1 MKYKLISKIFIIIIL
16 ISSNIFLFNKLK
28 EKQSLI
34 NNNIQ
39 QEEQEKQTKEE
50 IKQENN
56 TVENS
61 NNTIKYLDDENVSV
75 VGLSAFNPNLEKF
88 IKYYMKQKY
97 NYNSISEKK
106 NLEKF
111 YSEDLKKLYLENEK
125 GKESHPKYDEKST
138 LRDNMSINI
147 NTIKNNT
154 YLITV
159 IFKKDVIFIN
169 KGSGQ
174 NMIENQDDF
183 YINTYIVTIEKNRYI
198 IQKEEEK
205 LLKNINAGG

>member
-34 NNNIQ
+34 NNNTQ
-39 QEEQEKQTKEE
+39 QEQEKQTKEE

-75 VGLSAFNPNLEKF
+75 VGLSAFNPNLQKF

-106 NLEKF
+106 NLENF

-125 GKESHPKYDEKST
+125 GKESHPKYDEKSA

-183 YINTYIVTIEKNRYI
+183 YINTYIVTIDKNRYI

>member
-39 QEEQEKQTKEE
+39 QEQEKQSKEE

-75 VGLSAFNPNLEKF
+75 VGLSAFNPNLQKF

-111 YSEDLKKLYLENEK
+111 YSEGLKKLYLENEK
-125 GKESHPKYDEKST
+125 GKASHPKYDEKST

-183 YINTYIVTIEKNRYI
+183 YINTYIVTIDKNRYI

>member
-1 MKYKLISKIFIIIIL
+1 MKYKLISKIFIIIL

-34 NNNIQ
+34 NNNTQ
-39 QEEQEKQTKEE
+39 QEQEKQSKEE

-75 VGLSAFNPNLEKF
+75 VGLSAFNPNLQKF

-125 GKESHPKYDEKST
+125 GKESHPKYDEKSA

-183 YINTYIVTIEKNRYI
+183 YINTYIVTIDKNRYI